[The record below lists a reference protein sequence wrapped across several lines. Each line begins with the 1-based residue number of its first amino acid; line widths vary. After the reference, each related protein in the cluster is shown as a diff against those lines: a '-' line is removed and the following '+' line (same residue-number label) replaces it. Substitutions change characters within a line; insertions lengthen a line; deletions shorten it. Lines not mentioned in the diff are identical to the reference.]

1 MPIKLIMTWD
11 IAKDNEQKY
20 FEFVISEFIPGVQ
33 RLGLEPVEA
42 WATIF
47 GNHPQIQVGMLI
59 NDLSLA
65 QKALRSATWQD
76 LQSKL
81 FSYVKNYSYKL
92 VPARNGFQ
100 L

>member
-1 MPIKLIMTWD
+1 MSIKLIMTWD
-11 IAKDNEQKY
+11 IAPENEQDY

-42 WATIF
+42 WATIY
-47 GNHPQIQVGMLI
+47 GNYPQIQVGMLA

-65 QKALRSATWQD
+65 QRALRSTTWQD
-76 LQSKL
+76 LQQKL
-81 FSYVKNYSYKL
+81 FSFVKNFSYKL
-92 VPARNGFQ
+92 VPARSGFQ